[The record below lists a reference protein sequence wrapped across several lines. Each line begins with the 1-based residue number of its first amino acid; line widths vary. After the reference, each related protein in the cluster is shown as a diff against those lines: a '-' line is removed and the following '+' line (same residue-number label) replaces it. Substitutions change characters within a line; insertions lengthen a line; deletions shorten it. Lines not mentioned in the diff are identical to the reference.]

1 MSDAERSSL
10 RTAGSALAW
19 DVVEFG
25 GADRG
30 VFGISSWC
38 DRGADSLLEEGMDR
52 RDDKDVRGFE
62 MEDMLDCRNMS
73 VGRDARGLRSSSKPS
88 SLKCRDSEED
98 VDGDER
104 MLAGRDLRPTVVLE
118 SLRVR
123 GEGASSSSLSLQPRP
138 VVRPIPPLSSFPS
151 R

>member
-1 MSDAERSSL
+1 MSEAERSSL
-10 RTAGSALAW
+10 RTAGRALAC
-19 DVVEFG
+19 DADGLG

-38 DRGADSLLEEGMDR
+38 DRGADSLLEEGIDR

-62 MEDMLDCRNMS
+62 MEDELDCRNMS
-73 VGRDARGLRSSSKPS
+73 VGRDARGLRSSSRPI

-98 VDGDER
+98 VEGDER
-104 MLAGRDLRPTVVLE
+104 ILVGRDLRPTVVLE

-123 GEGASSSSLSLQPRP
+123 GDGASSSSLSLQPRP
-138 VVRPIPPLSSFPS
+138 VVRPMPPLSSLPS